1 MKPRLL
7 TYLLLIS
14 FVCFWGCLDELGTAE
29 DVSETGTLTLNIS
42 PDAVSKVTSSEVLSD
57 QEDKLIKTLTVWL
70 VQDGTVKDLYTSNPN
85 ASSATVTFT
94 NVLRGDYKL
103 YIVANY
109 DGNLATNY
117 PKESNTLTGLQN
129 YILGN
134 VSAGKSPTYT
144 TTTGIP
150 SSLEMDISVAPGN
163 NLISA
168 HLKRAVGRL
177 SIAFRN
183 MTEHDLYVGDMSLSA
198 YNPSQGYL
206 FSQNH
211 SLPGSSQYLTFPSLS
226 GDPVKIGNETVVF
239 DHYLYETGY
248 PSSPFELAFDAGL
261 YTDGTSPTYEET
273 TVESVNVTVGANK
286 ESLSTGNLFMIRS
299 YGSPIIYVG
308 ADDSGLIC
316 TEFDTDANINNSTV
330 ADNFIWER
338 LGEGTYGPIRNVATG
353 KYLSADYE
361 NSKPC
366 LSDSP
371 GIIYVADFGNYFAID
386 VSTTTTFI
394 YMSLNATNT
403 GIDGSNSAYNWYLRD
418 VTRSVT
424 TETKKAFTGGQPT
437 FLARMEKDHT
447 HVMKYLDSYGIAQPL
462 THICRNEHIKLTVN
476 VAYQQS
482 TGGFDISVTDWT
494 EKNNETTFD

>member
-42 PDAVSKVTSSEVLSD
+42 ADAVSKAASSGVLSD
-57 QEDKLIKTLTVWL
+57 QEDKLIDTLTVWL
-70 VQDGTVKDLYTSNPN
+70 VQDGTVKDLDTSSPD
-85 ASSATVTFT
+85 ALSHTVTFK

-109 DGNLATNY
+109 DGNLATTY
-117 PKESNTLTGLQN
+117 KIGSNASGLQN

-134 VSAGKSPTYT
+134 VSAGTSPTYT
-144 TTTGIP
+144 KTTGIP

-198 YNPSQGYL
+198 YNPPSGYL
-206 FSQNH
+206 FSHNH
-211 SLPGSSQYLTFPSLS
+211 TVPFTTPDDYKTFPSLS
-226 GDPVKIGNETVVF
+226 GDPVKIEEETVVF

-261 YTDGTSPTYEET
+261 YTSETAPTYQNTSVT
-273 TVESVNVTVGANK
+273 TAKVTLGPNK
-286 ESLSTGNLFMIRS
+286 SSLSTGNMFMIHS
-299 YGSPIIYVG
+299 YASPKFYVG
-308 ADDSGLIC
+308 ADDSGLVC
-316 TEFDTDANINNSTV
+316 TEFGSDANIVNSTV
-330 ADNFIWER
+330 VDNYLWTFENGNYIKN
-338 LGEGTYGPIRNVATG
+338 IATG
-353 KYLSADYE
+353 KYMTVST
-361 NSKPC
+361 
-366 LSDSP
+366 SP
-371 GIIYVADFGNYFAID
+371 GVSNDAVKMYVYDAGDYFYIRNDSNYYYL
-386 VSTTTTFI
+386 T
-394 YMSLNATNT
+394 LNTTNT
-403 GIDGSNSAYNWYLRD
+403 GLTSVYNAPYYWHLREA
-418 VTRSVT
+418 TRT
-424 TETKKAFTGGQPT
+424 TNTETKKAFTGVEST

-447 HVMKYLDSYGIAQPL
+447 HTMKYLDSYGVAQPL

-476 VAYQQS
+476 VSYHQS
-482 TGGFDISVTDWT
+482 TGGFDVSVSGWKS
-494 EKNNETTFD
+494 KNNETTFD

>member
-42 PDAVSKVTSSEVLSD
+42 PDAVSKVISSEVLSD

-70 VQDGTVKDLYTSNPN
+70 VQDGTVKDLYTLNPN

-117 PKESNTLTGLQN
+117 PKGSNTLTGLQN

-134 VSAGKSPTYT
+134 VSAGTSPTY

-198 YNPSQGYL
+198 YNPSHGYL

-211 SLPGSSQYLTFPSLS
+211 SLPGSSQYQTFPSLS

-261 YTDGTSPTYEET
+261 YTAGTAPTYQNTSVT
-273 TVESVNVTVGANK
+273 TAKVTLGPNK
-286 ESLSTGNLFMIRS
+286 SSLSTGNMFMIHS
-299 YGSPIIYVG
+299 YASPKFYVG
-308 ADDSGLIC
+308 ADDSGLVC
-316 TEFDTDANINNSTV
+316 TEFGSDANIVNSTV
-330 ADNFIWER
+330 VDNYLWTFENGNYIKNVETEKYMTVSTSP
-338 LGEGTYGPIRNVATG
+338 GVSTGAVEMYVYDAGDYFYIRNNDDYN
-353 KYLSADYE
+353 YL
-361 NSKPC
+361 
-366 LSDSP
+366 
-371 GIIYVADFGNYFAID
+371 
-386 VSTTTTFI
+386 T
-394 YMSLNATNT
+394 LNTTNT
-403 GIDGSNSAYNWYLRD
+403 GLTSVYNAPYYWHLREA
-418 VTRSVT
+418 TRT
-424 TETKKAFTGGQPT
+424 TNTETKKAFTGVEST

-447 HVMKYLDSYGIAQPL
+447 HVMKYLDSYGVAQPL

-476 VAYQQS
+476 VSYHQS
-482 TGGFDISVTDWT
+482 TGGFDVSVSGWKSKD
-494 EKNNETTFD
+494 NETTFD

>member
-1 MKPRLL
+1 MKARLL

-14 FVCFWGCLDELGTAE
+14 FICFWGCLDELGTAE

-42 PDAVSKVTSSEVLSD
+42 ADAVSKAASSGVLSD

-70 VQDGTVKDLYTSNPN
+70 VQDGTVKDLYTSEPD
-85 ASSATVTFT
+85 ASSETVTFES
-94 NVLRGDYKL
+94 VLRGDYKL

-109 DGNLATNY
+109 DGNLATTY
-117 PKESNTLTGLQN
+117 KIGSNTSGLQN

-134 VSAGKSPTYT
+134 VDAGTSPTYT
-144 TTTGIP
+144 KTTGIP

-211 SLPGSSQYLTFPSLS
+211 SLPGTSHYRAFPSLS

-261 YTDGTSPTYEET
+261 YKTGAGYTY
-273 TVESVNVTVGANK
+273 ANK
-286 ESLSTGNLFMIRS
+286 MIINVEEGNKSTLSDGDLFMIRGAS
-299 YGSPIIYVG
+299 SKIYLGVNGSSLVC
-308 ADDSGLIC
+308 S
-316 TEFDTDANINNSTV
+316 EFDSDDIIENSTV
-330 ADNFIWER
+330 VDNFIWQR
-338 LGEGTYGPIRNVATG
+338 VGNNDIQNIATK
-353 KYLSADYE
+353 KYLSVA
-361 NSKPC
+361 STPG
-366 LSDSP
+366 LSDNKTTSLTIRNF
-371 GIIYVADFGNYFAID
+371 GSSFTISDNDYNLIMNGSSTGVAVSKYSQYYWNLRAITIEK
-386 VSTTTTFI
+386 STQTV
-394 YMSLNATNT
+394 N
-403 GIDGSNSAYNWYLRD
+403 
-418 VTRSVT
+418 
-424 TETKKAFTGGQPT
+424 AFTGDPST

-447 HVMKYLDSYGIAQPL
+447 HTMKYLDSYGVAQPL

-476 VAYQQS
+476 VSYHQS
-482 TGGFDISVTDWT
+482 TGGFDVSVSGWKSKD
-494 EKNNETTFD
+494 NETTFD

>member
-42 PDAVSKVTSSEVLSD
+42 PDAVSKVISSEVLSE

-70 VQDGTVKDLYTSNPN
+70 VQDGTVKDLHTSNPN
-85 ASSATVTFT
+85 ALSHTVTFT

-103 YIVANY
+103 YIVANF

-134 VSAGKSPTYT
+134 VSAGTSPTYT

-261 YTDGTSPTYEET
+261 YTSETAPTYQNTSVT
-273 TVESVNVTVGANK
+273 TSKVTLGPNK
-286 ESLSTGNLFMIRS
+286 SSLSTGNMFMIHS
-299 YGSPIIYVG
+299 YASPKFYVG
-308 ADDSGLIC
+308 ADDSGLVC
-316 TEFDTDANINNSTV
+316 TEFGSDANIVNSTV
-330 ADNFIWER
+330 VDNYLWTFENGNYIK
-338 LGEGTYGPIRNVATG
+338 NVATG
-353 KYLSADYE
+353 KYMTVST
-361 NSKPC
+361 
-366 LSDSP
+366 SP
-371 GIIYVADFGNYFAID
+371 GVSNDAVKMYVYDAGDYFYIRNDSNYYYL
-386 VSTTTTFI
+386 T
-394 YMSLNATNT
+394 LNTTNT
-403 GIDGSNSAYNWYLRD
+403 GLTSVYNAPYYWHLREA
-418 VTRSVT
+418 TRT
-424 TETKKAFTGGQPT
+424 TNTETKKAFTGVEST

-447 HVMKYLDSYGIAQPL
+447 HTMKYLDSYGVAQPL

>member
-42 PDAVSKVTSSEVLSD
+42 ADAVSKAASSGVLSD

-70 VQDGTVKDLYTSNPN
+70 VQDGTVKYLKEPHISNPN
-85 ASSATVTFT
+85 ALSETVTFE

-109 DGNLATNY
+109 DGNLATTY
-117 PKESNTLTGLQN
+117 PIGSTSLTGLQKHV
-129 YILGN
+129 LGEI
-134 VSAGKSPTYT
+134 SDGASPTYASAN
-144 TTTGIP
+144 GVP
-150 SSLEMDISVAPGN
+150 ASLEMDISVSPGN
-163 NLISA
+163 NIVSA

-211 SLPGSSQYLTFPSLS
+211 SLPISSQYRAFPSLS
-226 GDPVKIGNETVVF
+226 GDPIPIENETVVF

-261 YTDGTSPTYEET
+261 YTSETAPTYQNTSVT
-273 TVESVNVTVGANK
+273 TEKVTLGPNK
-286 ESLSTGNLFMIRS
+286 SSLSTGNMFMIHS
-299 YGSPIIYVG
+299 YASPKFYVG
-308 ADDSGLIC
+308 ADDSGLVC
-316 TEFDTDANINNSTV
+316 TEFGSDANIVNSTV
-330 ADNFIWER
+330 VDNYLWTFENGNYIK
-338 LGEGTYGPIRNVATG
+338 NVATE
-353 KYLSADYE
+353 KYMTVST
-361 NSKPC
+361 
-366 LSDSP
+366 SP
-371 GIIYVADFGNYFAID
+371 GVSNDPVKMSVQDAGDYFYIRNNNDNNYL
-386 VSTTTTFI
+386 T
-394 YMSLNATNT
+394 LNATNT
-403 GIDGSNSAYNWYLRD
+403 GLTSVYNTPYYWHLREA
-418 VTRSVT
+418 TRT
-424 TETKKAFTGGQPT
+424 TNTETKKAFTGAEST

-482 TGGFDISVTDWT
+482 TGGFDIRVTGWT
-494 EKNNETTFD
+494 EKNKETTFD